1 MFCCRSLCIKDQ
13 LEEHLPQLLQIE
25 SGLAKCDLL
34 THIRNNPKVWQPV
47 FETGNMFKVSSGE
60 ILDDSVVEFSES
72 QILKEFEIDTH
83 KYFSDALESM
93 DHGGKGFCSN
103 AIFFQCNFSHG
114 SIL

>member
-1 MFCCRSLCIKDQ
+1 MFCCRSLCIKTNWKNTCHRYCKLKVGWQ
-13 LEEHLPQLLQIE
+13 NV
-25 SGLAKCDLL
+25 
-34 THIRNNPKVWQPV
+34 TYIRNNPNVWQPV

-83 KYFSDALESM
+83 KYFSHVPESM

-103 AIFFQCNFSHG
+103 AIFFSM
-114 SIL
+114 

>member
-1 MFCCRSLCIKDQ
+1 M
-13 LEEHLPQLLQIE
+13 
-25 SGLAKCDLL
+25 
-34 THIRNNPKVWQPV
+34 

-83 KYFSDALESM
+83 KYFSDVLESM